1 MLRNVL
7 QIERLA
13 TNESLPTKIG
23 AISHGRQGQCS
34 SNPSEQKICVN
45 ARRNLSDD
53 YFAQYKRDGTK
64 VGYSPS

>member
-1 MLRNVL
+1 MS
-7 QIERLA
+7 
-13 TNESLPTKIG
+13 ESLPTKMG
-23 AISHGRQGQCS
+23 VISHGRQGERS

-64 VGYSPS
+64 VGYGPS